1 MMMPSLSVVHTSP
14 FRRRNEAPALSSPTE
29 TKRAI
34 GKAGNEPLEPDRH
47 FHELAAEA
55 LGNAIDQCTRHQGLP
70 DRGALRPVAVAE
82 EIVDAHR
89 QVVASTCNTSRSTG
103 MTTKRRSA
111 PKYRKMV
118 RWFDEEGYSVDVAGL
133 RSRYPDLMTLKDYL
147 LAAGWNDR

>member
-1 MMMPSLSVVHTSP
+1 
-14 FRRRNEAPALSSPTE
+14 
-29 TKRAI
+29 
-34 GKAGNEPLEPDRH
+34 
-47 FHELAAEA
+47 
-55 LGNAIDQCTRHQGLP
+55 
-70 DRGALRPVAVAE
+70 
-82 EIVDAHR
+82 
-89 QVVASTCNTSRSTG
+89 